1 MSKRNFLQQAGHA
14 LRSFAGDLGSA
25 ASRLLNASI
34 GGSTRQT
41 TSARTY
47 LEAHPPGLSDLIAGE
62 SGKVRRWRRF
72 EWFVNALFW
81 PFGGWGHTQRSLE
94 AEVRWHKMAL
104 FRYGEG
110 PDPREV
116 ENE

>member
-1 MSKRNFLQQAGHA
+1 MSRRNIFQQAIYA

-25 ASRLLNASI
+25 LSRLLNASI
-34 GGSTRQT
+34 RGSTRQT

-47 LEAHPPGLSDLIAGE
+47 LEAHPPGTSDLIAGQSE
-62 SGKVRRWRRF
+62 KVRRWRRF
-72 EWFVNALFW
+72 EWFINALFW
-81 PFGGWGHTQRSLE
+81 PFGGWDHTRRSFE